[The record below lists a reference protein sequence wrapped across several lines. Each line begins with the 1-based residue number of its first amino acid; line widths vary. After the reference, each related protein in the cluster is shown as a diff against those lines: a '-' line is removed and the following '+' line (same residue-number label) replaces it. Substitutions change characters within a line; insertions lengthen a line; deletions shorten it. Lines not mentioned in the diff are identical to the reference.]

1 MQILKR
7 VVSISLSVQETYAKV
22 LVVNGFLLDKRGIAA
37 FFGSNYGRYLELRR
51 ENELTM
57 SVNAV
62 DTDFAVS

>member
-1 MQILKR
+1 MLRSWSPTAFCGTKR
-7 VVSISLSVQETYAKV
+7 ESPLSLDRTMA
-22 LVVNGFLLDKRGIAA
+22 DTC
-37 FFGSNYGRYLELRR
+37 ELRR